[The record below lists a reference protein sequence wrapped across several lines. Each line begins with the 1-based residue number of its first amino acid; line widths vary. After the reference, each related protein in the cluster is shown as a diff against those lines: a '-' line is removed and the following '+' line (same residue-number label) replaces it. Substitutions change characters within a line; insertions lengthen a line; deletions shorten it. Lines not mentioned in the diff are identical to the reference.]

1 MGIEK
6 LHLEDALEDSP
17 QVNYGWTLVQ
27 TDVKVKWEGCCAGYK
42 QRVFPMRM
50 VPMVSICKVN
60 SEFLHWNLVA
70 WVFPLWRSQ
79 FYATNSIESG
89 TGPGTFWQR
98 SFIRVQCFNLS
109 SWFKADLLFTLN
121 EHINFNK
128 KSKSWFENN
137 VTLTVKLAQVA

>member
-17 QVNYGWTLVQ
+17 QVNYWWTLVQ

-42 QRVFPMRM
+42 QRAFPMRM

-60 SEFLHWNLVA
+60 SEFLHWDLVA

-89 TGPGTFWQR
+89 TGPGYILTEVVYQ
-98 SFIRVQCFNLS
+98 SVVFNLS
-109 SWFKADLLFTLN
+109 SWFKTDLLFTLN
-121 EHINFNK
+121 KHINFNK

-137 VTLTVKLAQVA
+137 VTLTVKLTQVA